1 MPASLSLITD
11 NFCSRDNSLHLDE
24 DGDAS
29 ESFRLRAEVD
39 GFGGILSIPIIWVLL
54 RGSSAAVESNNCLVA
69 TEVVQKT
76 GCVIS
81 TG

>member
-1 MPASLSLITD
+1 MTN
-11 NFCSRDNSLHLDE
+11 NFCSKDNSLYLDE

-39 GFGGILSIPIIWVLL
+39 GFGGILSITIIWVLL
-54 RGSSAAVESNNCLVA
+54 RGYFAEVESNICLVA